1 MTICHYEKRGQ
12 TFVGLEI
19 VREALDVGARAFGVR
34 QRDGALE
41 MRGEKS
47 EF

>member
-1 MTICHYEKRGQ
+1 
-12 TFVGLEI
+12 

-34 QRDGALE
+34 QRDDALE